1 MDDSAAFVN
10 LVVVSSDKCV
20 PLGDYMVVIGLEIS
34 VPGLVSMDILD
45 EVVDLEEELLD
56 EVGLLEAF
64 DIVIVLEVGAIDIE
78 IFVFE
83 PDQDTLA
90 RETDGLET
98 FKL

>member
-1 MDDSAAFVN
+1 
-10 LVVVSSDKCV
+10 
-20 PLGDYMVVIGLEIS
+20 
-34 VPGLVSMDILD
+34 MDILD

-56 EVGLLEAF
+56 EVGLLEVF